1 MDKGGP
7 MIWQALWR
15 LAASGAVI
23 VAAWVLLGLIA
34 REVVGLNPGYS
45 PDTGTIWSFF
55 LAGVVVMVSVW
66 SLIRLWNQ
74 FLRRTAGTPD
84 GPWSSAAPEVQSY
97 DTRSNGVQRARG
109 PRR

>member
-1 MDKGGP
+1 

-15 LAASGAVI
+15 LAASGAVV
-23 VAAWVLLGLIA
+23 VAAWVLLGVIA

-45 PDTGTIWSFF
+45 PDTGTIGSFF
-55 LAGVVVMVSVW
+55 LAGVVVMATVW

-84 GPWSSAAPEVQSY
+84 GPWSSTIPEMPGPEL
-97 DTRSNGVQRARG
+97 RSNGVQRAKG